1 MALRVQAANHD
12 DLVLDQTI
20 EHPIGEAAQEES
32 PSLPMDDRCRKWVSS
47 DHLKARLNRCQKVFS
62 EPGALVLI
70 PSIRPFDICGPLP
83 VEGWVASTTGSDL
96 PQNLI
101 PGDAKVAALVD
112 VPIQFIEPP
121 IELCALFRGHRDI
134 GRRPREAIPQSLKEI
149 EPLLGTEPF
158 DLDRCVAH
166 NPILSPVA
174 LSGNDGEQWGS
185 PAKRI

>member
-32 PSLPMDDRCRKWVSS
+32 PSLPMDDRCRRWVSS
-47 DHLKARLNRCQKVFS
+47 DHLKARLNRCQKAFS

-101 PGDAKVAALVD
+101 PGDAKLAALLD
-112 VPIQFIEPP
+112 VSVQLVQAP
-121 IELCALFRGHRDI
+121 IELFALLRGHRDVR
-134 GRRPREAIPQSLKEI
+134 GPTGQAIPK
-149 EPLLGTEPF
+149 PLRQIQPLVGTQPL
-158 DLDRCVAH
+158 DLDRRVAH
-166 NPILSPVA
+166 LPILSPVCP
-174 LSGNDGEQWGS
+174 SRQ
-185 PAKRI
+185 